1 MTYQF
6 PLYCFCFAVACIFV
20 NIYAPGCTK
29 GHPPNLRS
37 PFSSLTGSLRYM
49 ALKEKIMVNPSIQLS
64 KFLLYTIT
72 SRLFCQ
78 VFSSSADLI
87 SAHFPDIILSKHL
100 HHPINCS
107 QYPAGDN
114 AVQDHRACNGKY
126 LAAHTKN
133 FSFCLCQVNPKRFF
147 YFPVEIRQE
156 FFFPYYEASPG
167 IHSPIISV
175 RYLLFSPISI
185 RPPSNTRTLSISRLI
200 TSGRYS
206 VKA

>member
-20 NIYAPGCTK
+20 NISAPGCAK

-49 ALKEKIMVNPSIQLS
+49 ALKEKIMVNPSVQLS

-72 SRLFCQ
+72 SQLFCQ
-78 VFSSSADLI
+78 VFSSSADLTVFSSSADLI
-87 SAHFPDIILSKHL
+87 AAHFPDIILSKHL

-133 FSFCLCQVNPKRFF
+133 FSFSFKFQCTCCHRIGKACNRHQIARTGKFCDGPHPVQTCQDHTDQ
-147 YFPVEIRQE
+147 Y
-156 FFFPYYEASPG
+156 
-167 IHSPIISV
+167 
-175 RYLLFSPISI
+175 
-185 RPPSNTRTLSISRLI
+185 
-200 TSGRYS
+200 
-206 VKA
+206 

>member
-114 AVQDHRACNGKY
+114 AVQDHWACNGKD

-133 FSFCLCQVNPKRFF
+133 FSFSFKFQCTCCHRIGKACNRHQIARTGKFCDGPHPVQTCQDHTDQ
-147 YFPVEIRQE
+147 Y
-156 FFFPYYEASPG
+156 
-167 IHSPIISV
+167 
-175 RYLLFSPISI
+175 
-185 RPPSNTRTLSISRLI
+185 
-200 TSGRYS
+200 
-206 VKA
+206 

>member
-20 NIYAPGCTK
+20 NIFAPGCTK

-72 SRLFCQ
+72 SQLFCQ
-78 VFSSSADLI
+78 VFSSSADLAVFSSSADLI
-87 SAHFPDIILSKHL
+87 AAHFPDIILSKHL

-114 AVQDHRACNGKY
+114 AVQDHWACNGKY
-126 LAAHTKN
+126 LATHTKN
-133 FSFCLCQVNPKRFF
+133 FSFSFKFQCTCCHRIGKACNRHQIARTGKFCDGPHPVQTCQDHTDQ
-147 YFPVEIRQE
+147 Y
-156 FFFPYYEASPG
+156 
-167 IHSPIISV
+167 
-175 RYLLFSPISI
+175 
-185 RPPSNTRTLSISRLI
+185 
-200 TSGRYS
+200 
-206 VKA
+206 